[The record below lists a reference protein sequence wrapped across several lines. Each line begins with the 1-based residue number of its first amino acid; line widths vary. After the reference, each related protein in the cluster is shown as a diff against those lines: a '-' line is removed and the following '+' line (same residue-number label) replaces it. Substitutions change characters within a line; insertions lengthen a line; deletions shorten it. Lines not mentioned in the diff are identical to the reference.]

1 LYPYDVSI
9 EASLTADGIGV
20 VYTSL
25 GVLTGQDLLDAGEHF
40 RVESRS
46 NPEIRYVIM
55 DHSAIPEE
63 KVDSVSLKALA
74 SRVSEILEP
83 TPEVLM
89 AIVAPNDVLF
99 GLSRMWET
107 LAEQAGFITRVM
119 RTRAEAMAW
128 LEEELTQRQLPFL
141 PTE

>member
-1 LYPYDVSI
+1 VGI

-46 NPEIRYVIM
+46 NPKIRYVIL
-55 DHSAIPEE
+55 DHSAISEE
-63 KVDSVSLKALA
+63 KVDIVSLKVLA
-74 SRVSEILEP
+74 SRVSDILEP

-89 AIVAPNDVLF
+89 AIVAPTDVLF
-99 GLSRMWET
+99 GLSRMWESR
-107 LAEQAGFITRVM
+107 AEQAGFITRVT
-119 RTRAEAMAW
+119 RTRAEATAW

-141 PTE
+141 PTD